1 MSEKYKERVT
11 VVYQSCIAAG
21 VYSIWL
27 QTAQIAAAAV
37 PGQFVSVY
45 SNNASRILPN
55 PISICEINKNSGMI
69 RLVYRVVGEG
79 TEEFSHLVP
88 GDSVDVRVG
97 AGLGQWLFPTGEVR
111 TAHRRRHRYSADAG
125 AGKAVGRGED
135 GGAGYKTNFPER
147 RI

>member
-45 SNNASRILPN
+45 SNNASRDPAQ
-55 PISICEINKNSGMI
+55 
-69 RLVYRVVGEG
+69 
-79 TEEFSHLVP
+79 THQHL
-88 GDSVDVRVG
+88 
-97 AGLGQWLFPTGEVR
+97 
-111 TAHRRRHRYSADAG
+111 
-125 AGKAVGRGED
+125 
-135 GGAGYKTNFPER
+135 
-147 RI
+147 